1 MKNELII
8 CIVERGKSNPVC
20 KAAVQAGAKGAT
32 IVYGRGGGEL
42 TYSFFHSLNVDAS
55 KEVIYILI
63 PENLHRTVFDAVC
76 QAAGISQKGRGIA
89 FAVPVLESSLDAV
102 AQPE

>member
-20 KAAVQAGAKGAT
+20 KAAVQAGAQGAT
-32 IVYGRGGGEL
+32 IVYGRGSGEL

-63 PENLHRTVFDAVC
+63 PESLHQTVFSAVC
-76 QAAGISQKGRGIA
+76 KAAEIAQKGRGIE
-89 FAVPVLESSLDAV
+89 FAIPVLESSLDAI